1 VAGEKSGAP
10 GGGRFLEW
18 ALGALVV
25 AVLLDAMAKTRAD
38 PDLWGYLAFGRLFW
52 QTGVFPYHDVFSYVD
67 TLGLWVYH
75 EWLTGVVFYPLYQG
89 LGGAGLQLLK
99 YGLGLATVAM
109 VYLTARERGATFVSA
124 ALVLWLIQLFPVIG
138 FSPVRA
144 QVFTYAFFA
153 TTVYLLERAR
163 LRQQW
168 RGLWLLAPLELLWC
182 NLHGGF
188 VSGLGVMGLYGLG
201 EGLGRRRFW
210 PYLRVMLAAGLLT
223 LANPYGWE
231 YWRYLWTALALPRP
245 EITEWASLWGAYEQ
259 GQTGGLELAYTLSL
273 MGFAGFLAVKTRW
286 RELSPILTLALVL
299 ALGLRHLRH
308 LTFFLLLGGAYMP
321 ARLSL
326 WLESRRGAGAS
337 SLTRLAPALAIVLG
351 LTALMPAD
359 KFLSKHPLRL
369 ETSQAPGPGS
379 IPGHYYPVGA
389 MAYLQARHLAGKLLT
404 EFAWGEYLIWNF
416 YPACRVA
423 LDGRYETV
431 YPQGV
436 AKEYFDF
443 INQVGESR
451 KFLEDYP
458 PDLILLAPRSK
469 ACAFMGAN
477 PAWRRVYADTGAA
490 LFVRRP

>member
-1 VAGEKSGAP
+1 VAGEKLGAP

-25 AVLLDAMAKTRAD
+25 AVLLDAMAKTQAD

-52 QTGVFPYHDVFSYVD
+52 ESGAFPYHDVFSYVP
-67 TLGLWVYH
+67 TLPLWVYH
-75 EWLTGVVFYPLYQG
+75 EWLTGVLFSPIYQA

-99 YGLGLATVAM
+99 YALGLATLAM
-109 VYLTARERGATFVSA
+109 VYLTARERGGTFVSA

-138 FSPVRA
+138 FAPVRA
-144 QVFTYAFFA
+144 QVFTYCFFA
-153 TTVYLLERAR
+153 TSVYLLERAR
-163 LRQQW
+163 IRQRW
-168 RGLWLLAPLELLWC
+168 GGLWLLVPLEVLWC

-188 VSGLGVMGLYGLG
+188 VAGLGVMGLYALG
-201 EGLGRRRFW
+201 EGLSRRRFW
-210 PYLRVMLAAGLLT
+210 PYLRVMLAAGLVT
-223 LANPYGWE
+223 LINPYGWE
-231 YWRYLWTALALPRP
+231 YWRYLWAALSMPRP
-245 EITEWASLWGAYEQ
+245 EITEWASLWGAYQ
-259 GQTGGLELAYTLSL
+259 KGQIGNFELGYTLGIV
-273 MGFAGFLAVKTRW
+273 GFAGLLAVRARW
-286 RELSPILTLALVL
+286 RELSPILSLCLVL
-299 ALGLRHLRH
+299 YLGLKHLRH
-308 LTFFLLLGGAYMP
+308 LTFFLLLVGAYMP
-321 ARLSL
+321 ALLTTCLKALPPSRTPRPARLWTAVTVL
-326 WLESRRGAGAS
+326 
-337 SLTRLAPALAIVLG
+337 LA
-351 LTALMPAD
+351 LTALLPAS

-369 ETSQAPGPGS
+369 ETSHLPTPGS
-379 IPGHYYPVGA
+379 RPGQYYPVGA
-389 MAYLQARHLAGKLLT
+389 VAYLESHHLWGKLLT
-404 EFAWGEYLIWNF
+404 EFGWGEYLIWNL
-416 YPACRVA
+416 YPRCRVA

-469 ACAFMGAN
+469 AWAFMGAN